1 MTFNPQVLHIYG
13 VFALHMYGILIT
25 VGIVSGLF
33 LALKDTQLSNL
44 YSSTD
49 LIDITSFTIFFALIG
64 ARLLWAAELW
74 DSIPSF
80 QYLFYF
86 WEPGYSI
93 LGAIIGGLL
102 FLSFY
107 LKNNT
112 LIFLDRAAIYIP
124 LMQVFGRMGCFFT
137 GCCYGMPADVPWA
150 VTYSHPNH
158 LAPLYCS
165 VHPTQ
170 LYSALLLLCLFLFL
184 YFYNGFFKKRGQ
196 LIALFLFGSSIERF
210 LVDFLRADRT
220 LIVSNFSYMQCIAFL
235 LICVSIGIFIFSQKV
250 NK

>member
-1 MTFNPQVLHIYG
+1 MTLNPQLLHLYGVFSIHIYG
-13 VFALHMYGILIT
+13 LLIT
-25 VGIVSGLF
+25 IGIVMGLF
-33 LALKDTQLSNL
+33 FALKDRELSKL
-44 YSSTD
+44 YNPTA
-49 LIDITSFTIFFALIG
+49 LIDITSLTIFFALLG
-64 ARLLWAAELW
+64 ARILWAAELW
-74 DSIPSF
+74 DSLPSF

-137 GCCYGMPADVPWA
+137 GCCYGIQTDVSWA
-150 VTYSHPNH
+150 VIYTHPNH

-170 LYSALLLLCLFLFL
+170 LYSATLLLFLFLFL
-184 YFYNGFFKKRGQ
+184 YFYKDFFKKKGQ
-196 LIALFLFGSSIERF
+196 LISLFLLGSSIERF

-220 LIVSNFSYMQCIAFL
+220 LIVSNFSYMQCIALL